1 MWMWGTDWGLVDKA
15 DGVFGGS
22 GGNGGGCQAVGI
34 GRIRKIGCVVSL
46 CRFFPVAF
54 LSPACT

>member
-22 GGNGGGCQAVGI
+22 GGSGGSNQAVGI
-34 GRIRKIGCVVSL
+34 GRIRKIECVVSL
-46 CRFFPVAF
+46 SRFFSVAF
-54 LSPACT
+54 LSPVRT